1 MIRLLTAAILIPIT
15 WWTCKRAP
23 FPVFLA
29 IAMVAIG
36 IATWECYGLLRA
48 RGSRPFAALGV
59 FLSLAVVWGYA
70 GLAPRVPAIDTVT
83 LAAVAVPALAMLR
96 REAPDA
102 MLDAVWATLLP
113 IVFVGLTL
121 AHAIALRAVGGELGS
136 DLLVLLLVCVTLSD
150 TAAYYVGSAFGR
162 HRLAPTISPKKSWE
176 GFLGGVA
183 GGIVGALIGDLW
195 FFQALTA
202 GHAVAIGLVVSLAG
216 VVGDLAESMVK
227 RAAGRK
233 DSSALLPGHGGM
245 LDRLDGLLVAAPVLY
260 YYWRVFLSGDIP

>member
-15 WWTCKRAP
+15 WWACKRAP
-23 FPVFLA
+23 FPIFLA
-29 IAMVAIG
+29 LAMTAIG
-36 IATWECYGLLRA
+36 IATWECYGLLRT
-48 RGSRPFAALGV
+48 RGSRPFAILGV
-59 FLSLAVVWGYA
+59 VLSLAVVWGYT
-70 GLAPRVPAIDTVT
+70 GLAPRVPPIDTVT

-102 MLDAVWATLLP
+102 MLDAVWTTLVP
-113 IVFVGLTL
+113 IVLVGVTL

-136 DLLVLLLVCVTLSD
+136 DLLLLLLVCVTFSD

-162 HRLAPTISPKKSWE
+162 RRLAPTISPKKSWE
-176 GFLGGVA
+176 GLVGGVLGGVL
-183 GGIVGALIGDLW
+183 GAFLGDVW
-195 FFQALTA
+195 FFQALTPW
-202 GHAVAIGLVVSLAG
+202 HAMAIGVVVSLAG

-233 DSSALLPGHGGM
+233 DSSALLPGHGGL

-260 YYWRVFLSGDIP
+260 YYWRVFLSGDIG